1 MKVRKFIFYI
11 PEYVTHSNGIKVLY
25 EAAWLFSKFTSV
37 EIINYAHSGIEHL
50 KKIPLRY
57 KRLIKAK
64 ITNVDSNTIFVFPES
79 LIDDPIPNLEKKV
92 VRYFLSKPY
101 ILNGCAPRF
110 ENDYCLS
117 YSNLISNKLPQLFL
131 LDPEILAITESIPK
145 KNYHNKKALIYFGKI
160 RPNQFYINKKL
171 FELIN
176 CFHDV
181 KIITRSIPRNRKV
194 LHAEIANADIVISL
208 DPLTSLIHES
218 LLLGTPCLIIDSI
231 FKNEYKN
238 FNIKFYNLYYASDI
252 KHLIK
257 IFKSNHKIKNYKI
270 KNIKT
275 FKTALKVQDRNVSK
289 SINLIGKNINK
300 IDYKKNLS
308 LNSIFYDFYIK
319 KWGSEQVMNCTSI
332 NSIIYQWIFFD
343 NNYLF
348 NKLYKLYRD
357 IRSNSWI
364 SALTFFKLNIFN
376 ITISKNLF
384 FGFLVLIKIHLF
396 KKLYSDMEIL
406 KLLRR

>member
-11 PEYVTHSNGIKVLY
+11 PEYVSHSNGIKVLY

-37 EIINYAHSGIEHL
+37 EIINYTHSGIEHL

-79 LIDDPIPNLEKKV
+79 LIDDPIPSLEKKV

-101 ILNGCAPRF
+101 ILNGLAPKF

-131 LDPEILAITESIPK
+131 LDPEILTFTESTPQ

-160 RPNQFYINKKL
+160 RPSQFYINKKL

-181 KIITRSIPRNRKV
+181 EIITRTIPSNRKV

-208 DPLTSLIHES
+208 DPLTSIIHES
-218 LLLGTPCLIIDSI
+218 LLLGTPCLIVDSI

-238 FNIKFYNLYYASDI
+238 FNIKFYNLYFASDI
-252 KHLIK
+252 EYLIK
-257 IFKSNHKIKNYKI
+257 IFKTNHLIKNHRI
-270 KNIKT
+270 QNIKI
-275 FKTALKVQDRNVSK
+275 FKAALKAQDAVIRET
-289 SINLIGKNINK
+289 IYLIGKNISIINRT
-300 IDYKKNLS
+300 KNLS
-308 LNSIFYDFYIK
+308 LNSRFYDFYIK
-319 KWGSEQVMNCTSI
+319 KWGSEPVMNCTSI

-348 NKLYKLYRD
+348 NKLLKLYND

-364 SALTFFKLNIFN
+364 SALSFFKLNILN
-376 ITISKNLF
+376 ITITRNLF
-384 FGFLVLIKIHLF
+384 LGFLLLVKIHFF

>member
-11 PEYVTHSNGIKVLY
+11 PQYVSHSNGIKVLY

-50 KKIPLRY
+50 KLLPLRY

-64 ITNVDSNTIFVFPES
+64 ITNVDNNTIFVFPES

-101 ILNGCAPRF
+101 ILNGLAPKF

-131 LDPEILAITESIPK
+131 LDSEILAFTESTPK

-160 RPNQFYINKKL
+160 RPSQFYISKKL

-176 CFHDV
+176 CFHNV
-181 KIITRSIPRNRKV
+181 EIITRTIPSNRKV
-194 LHAEIANADIVISL
+194 LYAEIANADIIISL

-238 FNIKFYNLYYASDI
+238 FNIKFYNLYFAQDI
-252 KHLIK
+252 EYLIK
-257 IFKSNHKIKNYKI
+257 IFKSNHKIKNYKME
-270 KNIKT
+270 NIKIL
-275 FKTALKVQDRNVSK
+275 KTALKAQDRNVSK

-308 LNSIFYDFYIK
+308 LNSRFYDFYIK
-319 KWGSEQVMNCTSI
+319 KWGSEPIINCTSI
-332 NSIIYQWIFFD
+332 NSIIYQSIFFD

-364 SALTFFKLNIFN
+364 SALSFFKLNILN

-384 FGFLVLIKIHLF
+384 FGFLILIKIHLF
-396 KKLYSDMEIL
+396 KKSYSDMEIL